1 MPDFSSE
8 VSHFIVELD
17 AAVEA
22 HMGWTHRVMRC
33 AVLHTSPGEDVLA
46 PQAHTLCRFGH
57 WFVTQRARFEKA
69 DAQNARR
76 IEDVHRTMH
85 DAISHICVDI
95 LAGRPG
101 QVGDLE
107 VFEQTQAELISL
119 LAKFKTLFLAN
130 AMRLDALTGLPLRY
144 GIEDEFTK
152 AVKICHRNKI
162 LLFLAMID
170 IDHFKRINDTH
181 GHPVGDVALRHLA
194 NTVKSTLRP
203 EDSLFRFGGEE
214 FLMLLHCQS
223 PEAAAVAAQRIVN
236 RVRNVPVLLPGGEP
250 LKMTIT
256 IGLAQVNDDE
266 AMGHAVERTDKALY
280 AGKTAGRDRYIFAG
294 D

>member
-101 QVGDLE
+101 HFSVLFAIGAVSRVGGLADAKN
-107 VFEQTQAELISL
+107 FSTR
-119 LAKFKTLFLAN
+119 LAKRAVGFSGSV
-130 AMRLDALTGLPLRY
+130 DGL
-144 GIEDEFTK
+144 
-152 AVKICHRNKI
+152 
-162 LLFLAMID
+162 
-170 IDHFKRINDTH
+170 
-181 GHPVGDVALRHLA
+181 
-194 NTVKSTLRP
+194 
-203 EDSLFRFGGEE
+203 
-214 FLMLLHCQS
+214 
-223 PEAAAVAAQRIVN
+223 
-236 RVRNVPVLLPGGEP
+236 
-250 LKMTIT
+250 
-256 IGLAQVNDDE
+256 
-266 AMGHAVERTDKALY
+266 
-280 AGKTAGRDRYIFAG
+280 
-294 D
+294 